1 MVPQRQAGGHSRL
14 NQEAT
19 DLWARALQAF
29 QTAKRLS
36 STDPDASSS
45 RSYYAPFYAVSALFV
60 VEGKTF
66 TRHSALE
73 ISIHRDLVRTG
84 RWPTELGE
92 DYAFLLRLRSTGD
105 YGGHMHVS
113 PEEADDA
120 VRAARRILQAV
131 RQASPQ
137 SFTDLESD

>member
-1 MVPQRQAGGHSRL
+1 M
-14 NQEAT
+14 
-19 DLWARALQAF
+19 
-29 QTAKRLS
+29 
-36 STDPDASSS
+36 
-45 RSYYAPFYAVSALFV
+45 
-60 VEGKTF
+60 
-66 TRHSALE
+66 
-73 ISIHRDLVRTG
+73 RTG